1 MTGRSLAALALAAL
15 CAGAVASA
23 GERCV
28 TDDAGREVCLA
39 EPAQRVVSL
48 SPGAT
53 ELLFAAGAG
62 ERVVG
67 TVSHSDYPEAAEA
80 IPRVG
85 SYKRIDMEGLVERQ
99 PDLVVAWS
107 SGNPPEQLERL
118 EELGPTVY
126 RAEPRTF
133 EDVATTLERL
143 GVLTATD
150 ATADAAAA
158 DFREAIDAI
167 RERYSDR
174 EPVRVFYQVWP
185 DPLMTVNDDH
195 LISQAAALCS
205 GENVFGDQNSLTP
218 RIDRESV
225 LARDPEVIVAG
236 GMGEAD
242 DSWLDAWRGFDD
254 LQAVQHDNLF
264 FVPPSTLQRPTPR
277 LVEGTRALCQRLD
290 TARERR

>member
-1 MTGRSLAALALAAL
+1 MLRADFDLLDQ
-15 CAGAVASA
+15 
-23 GERCV
+23 
-28 TDDAGREVCLA
+28 TDGDIGLKH
-39 EPAQRVVSL
+39 
-48 SPGAT
+48 
-53 ELLFAAGAG
+53 ELVLFAAGAG

-67 TVSHSDYPEAAEA
+67 TVSYSDYPEAAQD
-80 IPRVG
+80 IPRIG
-85 SYKRIDMEGLVERQ
+85 SYKRIDMEGLVARQ

-107 SGNPPEQLERL
+107 SGNPPEQLARL

-143 GVLTATD
+143 GVLTATTG
-150 ATADAAAA
+150 TADAAAA
-158 DFREAIDAI
+158 DFRDAIGAI

-195 LISQAAALCS
+195 LISQAATLC
-205 GENVFGDQNSLTP
+205 GGDNVFGDLDSLTP
-218 RIDRESV
+218 RIDRETV

-254 LQAVQHDNLF
+254 LQAVQRDNLF

-277 LVEGTRALCQRLD
+277 LVDGTRALCERLD